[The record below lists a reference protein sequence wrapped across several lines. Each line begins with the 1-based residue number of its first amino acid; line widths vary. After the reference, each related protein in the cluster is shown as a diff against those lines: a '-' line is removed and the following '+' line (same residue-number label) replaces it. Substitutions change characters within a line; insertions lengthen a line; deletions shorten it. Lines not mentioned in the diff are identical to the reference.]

1 MVILAAGASRRM
13 EKIKQLLPWKNTTLL
28 EHTIQ
33 EGLASEIDA
42 VFVVLGASAEQISN
56 SISHLPV
63 QTVFNANWERGMGTS
78 IACALQEIRN
88 YSESFDAVLIALT
101 DQPLLEKNYFNNL
114 INSYLNIN
122 KNIVASQ
129 MNDGAGVPVI
139 LGSGYFAA
147 LANLDQDF
155 GARKIIANHPEDVIL
170 VNPGDKIV
178 DVDTKEAYEAL
189 FDAYGKVAK

>member
-28 EHTIQ
+28 EHAIQ

-42 VFVVLGASAEQISN
+42 VFVVLGANAEQISN

-63 QTVFNANWERGMGTS
+63 QTVINANWERGMGTS
-78 IACALQEIRN
+78 IACAMQEIRN
-88 YSESFDAVLIALT
+88 YSENFDAVLIALT
-101 DQPLLEKNYFNNL
+101 DQPLLEKIYFNNL
-114 INSYLNIN
+114 INSYLNNN
-122 KNIVASQ
+122 KNIIASQ
-129 MNDGAGVPVI
+129 IKNGAGVPVI
-139 LGSGYFAA
+139 LSAGYFEA

-189 FDAYGKVAK
+189 FDTYGKVTK

>member
-1 MVILAAGASRRM
+1 
-13 EKIKQLLPWKNTTLL
+13 
-28 EHTIQ
+28 
-33 EGLASEIDA
+33 
-42 VFVVLGASAEQISN
+42 
-56 SISHLPV
+56 
-63 QTVFNANWERGMGTS
+63 MGTS
-78 IACALQEIRN
+78 IACAMQEIRN
-88 YSESFDAVLIALT
+88 YPENFDAVLIALT
-101 DQPLLEKNYFNNL
+101 DQPLLEKIYFNKL
-114 INSYLNIN
+114 INSYLNYN

-129 MNDGAGVPVI
+129 IKNGAGVPVI

-189 FDAYGKVAK
+189 FEAFGKVTK

>member
-28 EHTIQ
+28 EHAIQ

-42 VFVVLGASAEQISN
+42 VFVVLGANAEQISN

-63 QTVFNANWERGMGTS
+63 QTVINANWERGMGTS
-78 IACALQEIRN
+78 IACAMQEIHN
-88 YSESFDAVLIALT
+88 YSENFDAVLIALT
-101 DQPLLEKNYFNNL
+101 DQPLLEKIYFNNL
-114 INSYLNIN
+114 INSYLNNN
-122 KNIVASQ
+122 KNIIASQ
-129 MNDGAGVPVI
+129 IKNGAGVPVI
-139 LGSGYFAA
+139 LSAGYFEA

-189 FDAYGKVAK
+189 FDTYGKVTK